1 MCNFKINQ
9 LAKSTIYTNMMRQV
23 IKQLIVL
30 LLVTST
36 FDGFCQNNEQHIMK
50 SFIPKNGAYDIYYP
64 KSFSINE
71 NSQGIVTISDSVS
84 KLNITVSSYLVD
96 KKMNDRKLIEQLN
109 LVIKDYYKK
118 ELNVEDWNS
127 YKTKF
132 EILIE
137 TKFSA
142 NKINWVWYGIVN
154 KQRLVT
160 ISLNKE
166 TNIDDEDTN
175 LIRFMIDN
183 LLINH

>member
-1 MCNFKINQ
+1 
-9 LAKSTIYTNMMRQV
+9 
-23 IKQLIVL
+23 
-30 LLVTST
+30 
-36 FDGFCQNNEQHIMK
+36 MK

-71 NSQGIVTISDSVS
+71 DSQGIVTISDSVS
-84 KLNITVSSYLVD
+84 KLNVTVSSYLVD